1 MEEGWRD
8 EKESGGTGMDGGVK
22 SGPERDKN
30 DGRNKKKTTEPEMNG
45 ATALRPSWLLSFMI
59 DGVFFLSPS
68 RVPCLT
74 IHCRVVLS
82 DYSRILQMAMQWLRG
97 GKKEGEGGEATFF
110 FFLMFLPCC
119 VTWKS
124 LEIRFLFSKENLDKA
139 AHRLQFLD
147 K

>member
-1 MEEGWRD
+1 
-8 EKESGGTGMDGGVK
+8 
-22 SGPERDKN
+22 
-30 DGRNKKKTTEPEMNG
+30 MNG

-59 DGVFFLSPS
+59 DDVFFLSPS

-82 DYSRILQMAMQWLRG
+82 DYSRIQQMARQWLRG
-97 GKKEGEGGEATFF
+97 GKGKGREEKERKGWGGEATFF
-110 FFLMFLPCC
+110 LIFLPCC

-124 LEIRFLFSKENLDKA
+124 LEIRFLFSKENLAKA
-139 AHRLQFLD
+139 APRLQFLD